1 MLGFRSVLWIG
12 GSEDFD
18 GELVA
23 DAPSADF
30 TWARDADDALGLP
43 LDGFDAIVLDATDA
57 AEAAAGLRRLRLEH
71 ASPPILVRLGT
82 VDTQTCQ
89 SLRAVG
95 AQDVVARG
103 ARSAG
108 ETASEQLLRH
118 LSELVRAPGS
128 GRSERGRGGVAEP
141 GAARSPT
148 PSIVGAS
155 PAMRSV
161 LALVQRAMRSQATVL
176 LSGETGTGKE
186 VLARAVHHGGPRRA
200 RAFVAVNCAAFPD
213 SLLESELFGHLK
225 GSFTGADREKKGLF
239 DAAEGGTLFL
249 DEIGETSPALQAKLL
264 RVLQERELRPVGGTR
279 SRRIDVRLIA
289 ATNRAL
295 RGEVAAGRFR
305 EDLYYRLAVFPI
317 RVPPLRERPEDVLPL
332 AQHFLASHARR
343 EGRPLSALSPD
354 AVSLLQAYAWP
365 GNVRELE
372 NEMQRA
378 LALGEP
384 GEALVPAHLSE
395 RLAADTAQVDREA
408 RDGETLRETMGR
420 MEAFVIRRAL
430 DARGGRRAA
439 TARDLGITREGL
451 YKKMQRFH
459 IT

>member
-43 LDGFDAIVLDATDA
+43 LDGFDVIVLDATDA
-57 AEAAAGLRRLRLEH
+57 AEAASGLRRLRLERG
-71 ASPPILVRLGT
+71 APPILVRLAA
-82 VDTQTCQ
+82 VDAETCQ
-89 SLRAVG
+89 TLRAVG
-95 AQDVVARG
+95 AEGVVARG
-103 ARSAG
+103 ARSPG

-118 LSELVRAPGS
+118 LADLVRAPGP
-128 GRSERGRGGVAEP
+128 GRSERGRP
-141 GAARSPT
+141 TISPT
-148 PSIVGAS
+148 APHPGSPGIVGAS

-161 LALVQRAMRSQATVL
+161 LALLQRAMRSQATVL

-186 VLARAVHHGGPRRA
+186 VLARAIHSGGPRRA

-213 SLLESELFGHLK
+213 TLLEGELFGHVK
-225 GSFTGADREKKGLF
+225 GSFTGADRDKKGLF

-279 SRRIDVRLIA
+279 ARRIDVRLIA

-295 RGEVAAGRFR
+295 RAEVAAGRFR

-343 EGRPLSALSPD
+343 EGRPPSALSPE
-354 AVSLLQAYAWP
+354 AAGLLQAYAWP

-378 LALGEP
+378 LALAEP
-384 GEALVPAHLSE
+384 GEALSPAHLSE
-395 RLAADTAQVDREA
+395 RLSADAAQMEREA
-408 RDGETLRETMGR
+408 RDGETLREIMAR

-430 DARGGRRAA
+430 EARGGRRAA

-451 YKKMQRFH
+451 YKKMQRHH
-459 IT
+459 IR